1 MARRPI
7 PRSGKLNEGGVL
19 PFQQYGFPR
28 DTETRHSLTE
38 RGKIVTYGKFIGIL
52 VFMMAGGLL
61 TRTAFS
67 ADIKIASIDMQRAV
81 NECNAGKEGK
91 RALTEEVEKLQRLA
105 NEKQKEIEEMKG
117 SLDKQGLMLDPEVR
131 AAREKYL
138 QTKLRDYQRWGEDVQ
153 KDLDQKR
160 IEMERNISI
169 RLAKVAQGIG
179 VKEGYTVILEKNEN
193 IVLFASKTTDITDL
207 VIKAYDIEKK

>member
-1 MARRPI
+1 MARY
-7 PRSGKLNEGGVL
+7 E
-19 PFQQYGFPR
+19 
-28 DTETRHSLTE
+28 
-38 RGKIVTYGKFIGIL
+38 KFIGVL
-52 VFMMAGGLL
+52 VLIITGGLL
-61 TRTAFS
+61 TGRVYS
-67 ADIKIASIDMQRAV
+67 ADIKIGWVDMQKAG
-81 NECNAGKEGK
+81 NECNAGKEAK
-91 RALTEEVEKLQRLA
+91 KALTEEVEKLQRLA
-105 NEKQKEIEEMKG
+105 NEKQKELQEMKE
-117 SLDKQGLMLDPEVR
+117 SLEKQGLTLDPGVR

>member
-1 MARRPI
+1 MARY
-7 PRSGKLNEGGVL
+7 E
-19 PFQQYGFPR
+19 
-28 DTETRHSLTE
+28 
-38 RGKIVTYGKFIGIL
+38 KFIGVL
-52 VFMMAGGLL
+52 VLIITGGLL
-61 TRTAFS
+61 TGRVYS
-67 ADIKIASIDMQRAV
+67 ADIKIGWVDMQKAG
-81 NECNAGKEGK
+81 NECNAGKEAK
-91 RALTEEVEKLQRLA
+91 KALTEEVEKLQRLA
-105 NEKQKEIEEMKG
+105 NEKQKELQEMKE
-117 SLDKQGLMLDPEVR
+117 SLEKQGLTLDPGVR

-179 VKEGYTVILEKNEN
+179 VSEGSTVILNKNEN
-193 IVLFASKTTDITDL
+193 IVLFASKATDITGL